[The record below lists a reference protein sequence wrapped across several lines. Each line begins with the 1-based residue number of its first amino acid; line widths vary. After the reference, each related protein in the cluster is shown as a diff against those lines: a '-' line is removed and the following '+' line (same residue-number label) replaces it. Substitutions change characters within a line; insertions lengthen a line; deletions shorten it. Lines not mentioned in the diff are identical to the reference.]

1 METKKKIVIALGAVL
16 GIALLAYMV
25 MYLYLVVLKKAKKSD
40 AGSSESN
47 SNGNSSS
54 NNRSSGSSSGGTMPL
69 WPLKYGSGIYNTQ
82 ATLSGAQTG
91 VRSIQRVA
99 NYYGIDLG
107 KGGID
112 GKWGQDTEAAVAK
125 LRELSLVASGVKPTK
140 IFNNMIKKVE
150 SPLNSASQWQISKD
164 NYNAMCQWFN
174 SQKTKWTI
182 AS

>member
-1 METKKKIVIALGAVL
+1 METKKKIIIALGAIL
-16 GIALLAYMV
+16 AIALLAYLV
-25 MYLYLVVLKKAKKSD
+25 MYLYLVVLKKANKSD
-40 AGSSESN
+40 TGGNEG
-47 SNGNSSS
+47 NGNSTST
-54 NNRSSGSSSGGTMPL
+54 GSASSGGTMPL

-82 ATLSGAQTG
+82 ASLSGAQTG
-91 VRSIQRVA
+91 VRSIQRIA

>member
-1 METKKKIVIALGAVL
+1 METKKKIIIALGAIL
-16 GIALLAYMV
+16 AIALLAYLV
-25 MYLYLVVLKKAKKSD
+25 MYLYLVVLKKANKSD
-40 AGSSESN
+40 TGGNEG
-47 SNGNSSS
+47 NGNSTST
-54 NNRSSGSSSGGTMPL
+54 GSASSGGTMPL

-112 GKWGQDTEAAVAK
+112 GKWGQDTEAAVARLK
-125 LRELSLVASGVKPTK
+125 DLTLKSESGATGK

-174 SQKTKWTI
+174 QHHKDWTV
-182 AS
+182 A